1 MTEMSR
7 KRKREGPQFIKYF
20 GPVLQALRDNDASA
34 RPKEVYDWIIENL
47 EIPEDELAKTNK
59 NGQSNF
65 ENKVAFARF
74 YLSKAGY
81 IDGSTRGVWA
91 LTDKGRSAHFD
102 ERTALKVFDE
112 VQSVWSRRGRPIVED
127 EDTDA
132 APDDDAPI
140 TTGDGLDADYLNL
153 KEAQEQLAEALQ
165 GMSPKGF
172 EEFRARIFRTLGF
185 ENVLIRG
192 GSGDGGID
200 GLGELLVNRF
210 LRTRVA
216 FQCKK
221 YGDASPITPERI
233 RDFRGA
239 IAGRV
244 DRGIFLTTSRFTKA
258 ASEEARRE
266 NATPIELI
274 DLSQIIEILIAEKV
288 GVVERKALAIDGE
301 FFLQYCERKK
311 DGKGD

>member
-1 MTEMSR
+1 MAR
-7 KRKREGPQFIKYF
+7 KRKREGPNFVRYF
-20 GPVLQALRDNDASA
+20 GPVLQAIRAHDASA
-34 RPKEVYDWIIENL
+34 RPKEVYDWIIENVGVS
-47 EIPEDELAKTNK
+47 EEELAKTNK

-91 LTDKGRSAHFD
+91 LTEKGRDAHID
-102 ERTALKVFDE
+102 DRTALEVFDE
-112 VQSVWSRRGRPIVED
+112 VQSRWSRRRRTSTND
-127 EDTDA
+127 DLDL
-132 APDDDAPI
+132 APAEDAPI
-140 TTGDGLDADYLNL
+140 ASEEDFDGEYLNL
-153 KEAQEQLAEALQ
+153 EQAQEQLAEALRK
-165 GMSPKGF
+165 MSPKGF
-172 EEFRARIFRTLGF
+172 EEFCARIFRTLGF
-185 ENVLIRG
+185 ENVVIRG

-221 YGDASPITPERI
+221 YQDGSPVTPERI

-258 ASEEARRE
+258 ASDEARRE
-266 NATPIELI
+266 NVTPI
-274 DLSQIIEILIAEKV
+274 
-288 GVVERKALAIDGE
+288 
-301 FFLQYCERKK
+301 
-311 DGKGD
+311 